1 MIFNGPTH
9 RSSPCEKGIMLL
21 HAWARNEPTIVALLP
36 RLTRVEL
43 DDAMLNVNPTWRI
56 YIAHVSECPH
66 CSGCN
71 PIELNAALA
80 DLALLN

>member
-1 MIFNGPTH
+1 MIFNGPTP

-21 HAWARNEPTIVALLP
+21 DAWARNEPAIVALLP
-36 RLTRVEL
+36 RLTRIEL
-43 DDAMLNVNPTWRI
+43 GDAMLNVNPTWRI

-71 PIELNAALA
+71 PSSTT
-80 DLALLN
+80 LLWPTLHC